1 MCRARS
7 AASANKLQWDHVD
20 GFCQFSSTII
30 NLLVA
35 IIYST
40 CFFPHV
46 HADKCRLVSL
56 HIKRFLGMFCYLR
69 LCDCDIMLLKL
80 GVPKPVIRTSCR
92 MKKCG
97 KVWKRTSVNICVCVY
112 GCVCVILW
120 MCLFG
125 WLAGW
130 LVGWLSTCA
139 RVRLQWCLWSRVHV
153 CRFGC
158 VRMCAS
164 RSCWGWI
171 SSWCF
176 YFAHEWPLRVIN

>member
-1 MCRARS
+1 MC
-7 AASANKLQWDHVD
+7 
-20 GFCQFSSTII
+20 
-30 NLLVA
+30 
-35 IIYST
+35 
-40 CFFPHV
+40 HV

-69 LCDCDIMLLKL
+69 LCDCDIILLKL

-92 MKKCG
+92 INKCAARFEREPRSKFVFVCMG
-97 KVWKRTSVNICVCVY
+97 VCVCNTLDVF
-112 GCVCVILW
+112 VR
-120 MCLFG
+120 
-125 WLAGW
+125 
-130 LVGWLSTCA
+130 LVGWLSACA
-139 RVRLQWCLWSRVHV
+139 RVRLWGCLWSRVHV

-176 YFAHEWPLRVIN
+176 YFAHEWPLRVINRNY